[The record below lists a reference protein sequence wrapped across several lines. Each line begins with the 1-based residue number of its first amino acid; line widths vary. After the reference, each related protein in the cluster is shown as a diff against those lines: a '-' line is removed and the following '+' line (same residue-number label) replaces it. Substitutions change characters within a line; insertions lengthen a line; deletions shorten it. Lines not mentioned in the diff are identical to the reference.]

1 MPKLRD
7 TVRVAIQC
15 PNKCPEVTEKPLPW
29 LVDMSSLF
37 CPACGNGIN
46 LQEGELRA
54 FLRRLDQACAAS
66 EPTAKTI

>member
-7 TVRVAIQC
+7 TVRVSIQC
-15 PNKCPEVTEKPLPW
+15 PKCPEVTEKLLPW

-46 LQEGELRA
+46 LQEGELYA
-54 FLRRLDQACAAS
+54 FLGRLDRACAAS
-66 EPTAKTI
+66 